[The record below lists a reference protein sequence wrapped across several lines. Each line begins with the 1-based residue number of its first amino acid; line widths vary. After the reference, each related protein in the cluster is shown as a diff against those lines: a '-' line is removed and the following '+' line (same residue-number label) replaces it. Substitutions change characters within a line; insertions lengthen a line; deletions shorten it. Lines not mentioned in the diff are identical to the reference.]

1 MIEEL
6 RPFVARRRERV
17 KPKLAGFLS
26 WLRSQRITGGRGI
39 TVFQTEEGTVVSAS
53 ARSQSF
59 VGAFKVTTKVGRAI
73 RVGVGFVNG
82 RLPTIDGKPLDQGP
96 ALQLPKT
103 PPDDK
108 PLFVFLQVKVD
119 EKSGRINP
127 EDKEAV
133 TIGVGTK
140 EDASKKDTGYH
151 PIAVFYPLEGGS
163 KLFQLAFFS
172 YNHAYRRGRHFFVPA

>member
-26 WLRSQRITGGRGI
+26 WLRAQRITGGRGV

-53 ARSQSF
+53 ARARSF
-59 VGAFKVTTKVGRAI
+59 LGAFKVTKVGRAI

-82 RLPTIDGKPLDQGP
+82 RIPTIDGKPLDEGP
-96 ALQLPKT
+96 TLELPKT
-103 PPDDK
+103 LPDDK
-108 PLFVFLQVKVD
+108 PLFVVLQVKVD
-119 EKSGRINP
+119 ERLGRIDS

-151 PIAVFYPLEGGS
+151 PIAVFYPLQGGS
-163 KLFQLAFFS
+163 KLFQLAYFS